1 MGSGRGVALRV
12 GLGALLMLRC
22 GPSGYEEET
31 FFPPEDSAPA
41 SSCEALPSGGLEVAP
56 VRGGHDPGQP
66 RPLPPMFQPG
76 FHLALRWSHSVGGLT
91 TFRLRVPVNRA
102 GQRLRLAFRSGE
114 GPLVLRRVSVA
125 HAGNEGSLASA
136 PVPVAF
142 SGAPGLSVAT
152 RTRVVSDPVSLPI
165 HFGDELAVSFEV
177 EGSLA
182 ASAIELLPG
191 SAMRSGAWANV
202 EGPLGGTAWAVP
214 VGLATVEVEGPPA
227 RAFVALGDSIT
238 EGYIDGHDDIRDT
251 WAFRAGAQLGV
262 PIVNAGV
269 SGQGFYDGLRMLDG
283 EALVLSGIT
292 DCIVLL
298 GTNDL
303 SGVPDSKLLA
313 DMERLT
319 ERLKPFCRTWT
330 GTLLPKEHA
339 NNGKYE
345 QVKASRLVMN
355 AWIREH
361 RRPDVIDFEA
371 VTHAPDNVHHFL
383 DGLDVDGI
391 HPSAAGHGVMADEVV
406 RVLRVHGVQSQQA
419 P

>member
-1 MGSGRGVALRV
+1 
-12 GLGALLMLRC
+12 MLRC
-22 GPSGYEEET
+22 GSSGYEEET
-31 FFPPEDSAPA
+31 FFPPEDSAPV
-41 SSCEALPSGGLEVAP
+41 SSEAPPSGGLEVAP

-76 FHLALRWSHSVGGLT
+76 FHLALRWSHSVGRLT
-91 TFRLRVPVNRA
+91 TFRLRVPVNRE
-102 GQRLRLAFRSGE
+102 GQRVRLAFRSGD
-114 GPLVLRRVSVA
+114 GPLVLRRVTVA
-125 HAGNEGSLASA
+125 HAGDEGALASA
-136 PVPVAF
+136 PVPVTF

-152 RTRVVSDPVSLPI
+152 RTRGVSDPVSLPI

-177 EGSLA
+177 EGTLA

-191 SAMRSGAWANV
+191 SAVRPGAWATTP
-202 EGPLGGTAWAVP
+202 GPLGGAPWSVP

-251 WAFRAGAQLGV
+251 WAFQAGARLGV

-269 SGQGFYDGLRMLDG
+269 SGQGFYDGSRLLDG

-313 DMERLT
+313 DMVQLT

-339 NNGKYE
+339 HNGKYE
-345 QVKASRLVMN
+345 QVKSSRLVMN
-355 AWIREH
+355 TWIREH
-361 RRPDVIDFEA
+361 QQPDVIDFEA
-371 VTHAPDNVHHFL
+371 VTRAPDNVHHFL
-383 DGLDVDGI
+383 DGLAVDGI
-391 HPSAAGHGVMADEVV
+391 HPSVAGHRVMADEVV
-406 RVLRVHGVQSQQA
+406 RVLRARGVQPQQA